1 MKTITISENSYS
13 RLKSWKKGGRDSFS
27 KVIERMI
34 PEKGTLGA
42 VLDYL
47 DKREGASDEEK
58 DQKMEQSLNERAVGQ
73 TDPWNF

>member
-13 RLKSWKKGGRDSFS
+13 RLKSWKKGGGDSFS

-34 PEKGTLGA
+34 PEKGTMGA

-47 DKREGASDEEK
+47 DKHDHVCDEKK
-58 DQKMEQSLNERAVGQ
+58 DRKLEQSVNERAVGQ
-73 TDPWNF
+73 TDPWNS